1 MRTDGTRWNNRIKLV
16 LHELEKKMQRDEN
29 SGRDGVWP
37 APEEVEAWT
46 AQRRAQSR
54 EGGQRRDARR
64 GEERGAAERRR
75 EAGNSGLYCGNS
87 VYEDGQT
94 KENIRRKG
102 FVQTIMLQ
110 AAKSAA
116 FALATI
122 ALLQGIGRVLPDSVT
137 VSNTVNGRELPIYCV
152 QTDEKKVALSFDA
165 AWENSRLRNG
175 ILIVHIEY
183 YVCLLADEL
192 TSANHFFI

>member
-1 MRTDGTRWNNRIKLV
+1 MRTHGTRWNDKIKLA
-16 LHELEKKMQRDEN
+16 LRELEEKIQRDADA
-29 SGRDGVWP
+29 DG
-37 APEEVEAWT
+37 
-46 AQRRAQSR
+46 
-54 EGGQRRDARR
+54 G
-64 GEERGAAERRR
+64 R
-75 EAGNSGLYCGNS
+75 EAKNVGRYCGTS
-87 VYEDGQT
+87 VHEENRT
-94 KENIRRKG
+94 KENIKRTG
-102 FVQTIMLQ
+102 FAQAVALQ
-110 AAKSAA
+110 MAKSAA

-122 ALLQGIGRVLPDSVT
+122 ALLQGISRMLPDSVT

-152 QTDEKKVALSFDA
+152 ETDENKVALSFDA